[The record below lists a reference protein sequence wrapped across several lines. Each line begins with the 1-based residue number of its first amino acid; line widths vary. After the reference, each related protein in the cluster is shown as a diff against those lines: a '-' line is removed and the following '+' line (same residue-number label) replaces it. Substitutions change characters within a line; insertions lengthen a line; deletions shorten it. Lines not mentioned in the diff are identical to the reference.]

1 MSEGLV
7 FNMVGGGS
15 GGGVGYIEGL
25 DLENVSFGFRAN
37 DVRFNSCSFI
47 QDIVNFSSTSSNVS
61 FTNCVFQHSQ
71 IMCTQS
77 IRDAIEGDR
86 SNEVFDVSFEIVT

>member
-1 MSEGLV
+1 MSDGLV

-25 DLENVSFGFRAN
+25 GLENESFGFRAN
-37 DVRFNSCSFI
+37 DVRFNACSFI
-47 QDIVNFSSTSSNVS
+47 QAIVNFSSTSSNVS
-61 FTNCVFQHSQ
+61 FTNCVFRYSQ

-77 IRDAIEGDR
+77 IRDAIESDS
-86 SNEVFDVSFEIVT
+86 SNIIEEGSFNIVT